1 MRRISS
7 LGLLVWLAA
16 LLVAIGGGV
25 SPVHAQAP
33 APLVAAQAEFP
44 LTVSDGDATLM
55 NVIVDFA
62 PGASTPDHTHG
73 GPVIA
78 LVLDGEIT
86 LHDADGTKSYK
97 AGTFWTEL
105 PGHVHHAGNEGGAPA
120 RVSVVGLIPK
130 GGRLTTPEA
139 QSSYKP
145 ALVTTTAMQ
154 AQFPL
159 GVAAGEA
166 KLVNVIVDFA
176 PGAKTPEH
184 THGGPVLA
192 TVVAGTITLHEHGA
206 TRVINAGESW
216 TEVPGNVHYAANEG
230 AEPARVSV
238 ASILPKSAVLTT
250 PVSQAPAALPRTG
263 AADSRALSD
272 WLVLVAVIG
281 LMAGWWL
288 IRRSRRQVGE

>member
-1 MRRISS
+1 MRHIRSMS
-7 LGLLVWLAA
+7 VLVWLAA
-16 LLVAIGGGV
+16 LLVAAGRAV
-25 SPVHAQAP
+25 APVYAQPPSPTV
-33 APLVAAQAEFP
+33 VAQAEFP
-44 LTVSDGDATLM
+44 ITVADGDATLM
-55 NVIVDFA
+55 NVVVDFA

-78 LVLDGEIT
+78 LVLNGEIT
-86 LHDADGTKSYK
+86 LHDSMGMVMKHP

-105 PGHVHHAGNEGGAPA
+105 PGHVHHAANEGSSPA
-120 RVSVVGLIPK
+120 RISVVGLIPK
-130 GGRLTTPEA
+130 GGKLTIPETTSPYTP
-139 QSSYKP
+139 P
-145 ALVTTTAMQ
+145 AATTTAFQ

-159 GVAAGEA
+159 GVAAGDA

-206 TRVINAGESW
+206 TRVVNAGESW

-230 AEPARVSV
+230 AEPARISV
-238 ASILPKSAVLTT
+238 ASILPKSAALTT

-263 AADSRALSD
+263 AADDGALL
-272 WLVLVAVIG
+272 WLLASGAVIG
-281 LMAGWWL
+281 AGVWM
-288 IRRSRRQVGE
+288 RRYILRHRS

>member
-1 MRRISS
+1 MRHIRSMS
-7 LGLLVWLAA
+7 LLVWLAA
-16 LLVAIGGGV
+16 LLVAAGRAV
-25 SPVHAQAP
+25 VPLHAQAP
-33 APLVAAQAEFP
+33 APTVVAQAEFP
-44 LTVSDGDATLM
+44 ITAVDEDATLM
-55 NVIVDFA
+55 NVVVDFA

-78 LVLDGEIT
+78 LVVDGEIT
-86 LHDADGTKSYK
+86 LHDSTGMVMKHP

-120 RVSVVGLIPK
+120 RISVVGLIPK

-139 QSSYKP
+139 QSAYKP
-145 ALVTTTAMQ
+145 ALATTTAMQ
-154 AQFPL
+154 TQFPL

-192 TVVAGTITLHEHGA
+192 TVVAGTITLHEHGG
-206 TRVINAGESW
+206 TRVVNAGESW

-230 AEPARVSV
+230 AETARISV
-238 ASILPKSAVLTT
+238 ASILPKSAALTT
-250 PVSQAPAALPRTG
+250 PVSPAPAALPRTG
-263 AADSRALSD
+263 AADSSALL
-272 WLVLVAVIG
+272 WLLASGAAIG
-281 LMAGWWL
+281 AGIW
-288 IRRSRRQVGE
+288 IRRYVMRRRS